1 MADEEKTEQPRPK
14 QIQEWREKGEI
25 PRSKEVSSAC
35 SLLVAFLVFK
45 LFGAGMLAS
54 MKEITRL
61 VFTEL
66 NEPLFD
72 VSTLQTRFTDLVF
85 RTGIII
91 APIIIGVVVI
101 GILASYFQVGPLFS
115 FKIITPDFDK
125 INPAKGSLKLFSAQ
139 SAVELVKTFLKIG
152 VITYIAYIT
161 IVKEQSNVHRL
172 VYKDA
177 GGIFSYVCGLTYKI
191 GFRIVLFLIFFAIID
206 LLYQRWNWTQK
217 HKISKYEAKK
227 AMEEEELSTEVRR
240 VISEHQAEA
249 YRRKMMRA
257 VPEADVV
264 VTNPKHIAVALV
276 FEIEIHFAPVVI
288 AKGEGRI
295 AQQIKAIAREHDIPI
310 IENKPLARA
319 LYEAVEIGGYV
330 PEELYATAIEILGH
344 IWRAS
349 LEV

>member
-1 MADEEKTEQPRPK
+1 MADEEKTEQPRQK

-25 PRSKEVSSAC
+25 PRSREVASAF
-35 SLLVAFLVFK
+35 SLFISFLALKF
-45 LFGAGMLAS
+45 FGSGMLAS
-54 MKEITRL
+54 IKEISRL

-72 VSTLQTRFTDLVF
+72 VSTLQTRFTDLVL
-85 RTGIII
+85 RMGIII

-101 GILASYFQVGPLFS
+101 GILANYFQVGPLFS
-115 FKIITPDFDK
+115 FKIIAPNFDK

-139 SAVELVKTFLKIG
+139 SAVELAKTFLKIG

-161 IVKEQSNVHRL
+161 IVKEQANVHRL
-172 VYKDA
+172 VSKDA
-177 GGIFSYVCGLTYKI
+177 VGIFSYVCGLTYKI

-206 LLYQRWNWTQK
+206 LLYQRWHWTEK
-217 HKISKYEAKK
+217 HKISKYDLKK
-227 AMEEEELSTEVRR
+227 SIEEEEIGTQVKRA
-240 VISEHQAEA
+240 ISE
-249 YRRKMMRA
+249 YRTEIYRKQMMQE
-257 VPEADVV
+257 VPKADVV

-276 FEIEIHFAPVVI
+276 FEIEIHFAPVI
-288 AKGEGRI
+288 LAKGEGRI
-295 AQQIKAIAREHDIPI
+295 AHQIKAVAREHDIPI

-330 PEELYATAIEILGH
+330 PEELFATLSEILGH

-349 LEV
+349 ME